1 MFIKSGFIFGETE
14 NFRTG
19 DIEITDNKITR
30 ISFDSKEQKVNE
42 NEIDAIG
49 MYVIPGLVDI
59 HMHGCDGVDFCDAT
73 DDVFRK
79 IEEYQLKHGI
89 TNVFPATMTVSVEE
103 LREIFRAAGEY
114 NERSKNVLSGITMEG
129 PFISNN
135 KKGAQNGKY
144 IQKPDVNLYRE
155 MQSLCKGLISQV
167 AVAPE
172 EDTDLRFILETSK
185 EVVVSVAHTT
195 ADYEMAEKAFSSG
208 ATHVTHLFNGMNLF
222 SHREP
227 GVIGAA
233 FDNKEVFV
241 ELICDGVHIH
251 PSMVRVV
258 FELFGAKRICM
269 ISDSMRATGM
279 RDGKYT
285 LGGQKVVV
293 QNNIATLED
302 GTIAGGICNLYQ
314 CLKKAVLEMEIPLE
328 EAILSCTK
336 TPAKSLGVDDKCG
349 VLAEGRN
356 ADILILDKNLDIRYV
371 IKNGV
376 IIA

>member
-1 MFIKSGFIFGETE
+1 MFIKSGFIFGETGK
-14 NFRTG
+14 FRTG

-30 ISFDSKEQKVNE
+30 ISFDSEEQKVNE
-42 NEIDAIG
+42 NEIDASG

-279 RDGKYT
+279 RDGEYT

-336 TPAKSLGVDDKCG
+336 TPAKSLGVDDKYG